1 MRMKKPSLEF
11 MIKIIV
17 SLLAIIITLGV
28 MSTAL
33 YVEYQDRLRA
43 ERNQL
48 EEVGSLIKC
57 LSASEATLLINKVG
71 KNWIFTNDQNSD
83 KSSFI
88 LQTADGFRWY
98 VTLDSKKIF
107 SEMLLNRRLVLI
119 MGMIGLLLALEVA
132 ILLAYSLTRPL
143 KAIAWAC
150 RQVSSGKWIH
160 IPGNPSKFKEIQIL
174 RETFNSMVDQLKKLH
189 ERERQVARAERLA
202 ALGQL
207 VAGVSHE
214 IRNPLAAMR
223 VHLDLLS
230 ETVPE
235 EGKPSLMVLDQ
246 ELDRLN
252 GTVSQLLNFARPKAL
267 VKGPVSL
274 RELFSWTFNMVKMQ
288 LSKNNIQ
295 WRHELPQEDIYVW
308 GDRDKLQQM
317 LLNLALNAIKAME
330 ETGGPLE
337 LKAIEG
343 TDFALLSIKDHGPGI
358 PEKLI
363 ERIFDPFFTTRPDG
377 TGLGLPLLLQI
388 VQMHE
393 GTIEVDPGPGAE
405 FKIQLPLYREG
416 GQNQH
421 V

>member
-1 MRMKKPSLEF
+1 MKIKNPSLEF
-11 MIKIIV
+11 LIKTIV
-17 SLLAIIITLGV
+17 SLLAIIITLGIT
-28 MSTAL
+28 STAL
-33 YVEYQDRLRA
+33 YVEYKDRLNA
-43 ERNQL
+43 EMKQL
-48 EEVGSLIKC
+48 KEVSSLVRY
-57 LSASEATLLINKVG
+57 LSTSEATLLVNKVG
-71 KNWIFTNDQNSD
+71 KNWVFTNTQNPD
-83 KSSFI
+83 GEF
-88 LQTADGFRWY
+88 LTLRTADGFQWN
-98 VTLDSKKIF
+98 VTLDRKKIF
-107 SEMLLNRRLVLI
+107 SEMLLNRRLVI
-119 MGMIGLLLALEVA
+119 VMGMIGLLLALEIA

-143 KAIAWAC
+143 KAIAWTC
-150 RQVSSGKWIH
+150 QQVSSGKWTH

-174 RETFNSMVDQLKKLH
+174 KETFNSMVDQLKKLH

-230 ETVPE
+230 ETVSE

-246 ELDRLN
+246 EIDRLN
-252 GTVSQLLNFARPKAL
+252 STVSQLLNFARPKAL

-274 RELFSWTFNMVKMQ
+274 RELFGWTFNMVKMQ
-288 LSKNNIQ
+288 LSKKNIQ
-295 WRHELPQEDIYVW
+295 WRHELPQKDIYVW

-317 LLNLALNAIKAME
+317 LLNLVLNAIKAME
-330 ETGGPLE
+330 ETGGTLE
-337 LKAIEG
+337 IKAIEE

-358 PEKLI
+358 PEELI

-377 TGLGLPLLLQI
+377 TGLGLPLVLQI

-393 GTIEVDPGPGAE
+393 GSIEVDPGPGAE

-416 GQNQH
+416 GRN
-421 V
+421 